1 MLIALGLVAGKAM
14 ANLQQAMI
22 SLGFVDPN
30 GTTVLPPDLDQT
42 NAAFNS
48 NRYGALAPYLTS
60 YHQII
65 QAWGFIQ
72 AQGVAGVPAKIN
84 VQEMMQFQNGTSAPN
99 GKFVPDPLG
108 PVFLLDNFQ
117 YWKDPRSMGWT
128 PEEPDY
134 PLFGAGIGYGDL
146 RTVVDFEEGSR
157 VLDVARQSSVFLPFN
172 NPQMVPY
179 TISKTLDLSQLTGR
193 VGALPACFPSCTGAA
208 YCGMPLPGLYS
219 ELTFKVRAP
228 LSLEIFDMFRFEAN
242 VLLTDGTCA
251 KIILVPRDLQAGC
264 DIFGADTVSPP
275 DGGYVPAP
283 RSDIE
288 VFIGRQ
294 FGDQSWHLVRV
305 DLDQVVQNYTN
316 GAAGL
321 LGIVGV
327 EVKGDLYRLDDI
339 MFTIPASSLANNTPP
354 YLFRVG
360 PVYAT
365 LFGDSQCPPGVLPG
379 TCTQRLIFAE
389 DPDLNMTLDCIY
401 DENGLQY
408 GATGFGTGLANN
420 DFFIVDLPG
429 DNPRDLTP
437 VVTAILTAQGG
448 GVAPTAA
455 QVAAALPIFMAQGG
469 PTQRLQFTVTMDGPL
484 GPAVNNS
491 MVTEIPIVD
500 NGGNA
505 TVMNL
510 IAAGVRSLP
519 QWEEPG
525 SKWISNIFDT
535 QAFAQAAS
543 SSAAAAIANVNTNP
557 MYVLVNALVNAG
569 YNTLPGVLSL
579 TPAKGQV
586 FENMILTARVNDGFL
601 TDEETFPVSVV
612 NYAVTNLPPL
622 IEQLEDRFFAVGKPG
637 TYQIT
642 ATDPDLQ
649 DMGQLTYE
657 ATLNGLPSYS
667 YGPWSASIINPATGT
682 ISFTPQFEGA
692 LTCIVTVKDPRGLS
706 AVGHFTI
713 FAVNGGSAG
722 ATWLNHA
729 PIVAKVIQSPQEVIA
744 GDQFVLKDLHMA
756 DPDNQPLYYS
766 CNIGAVGVDGIYTFQ
781 SEFAGEYLVQITGYD
796 PMGGAV
802 TQQFVLNVLPW
813 WSI

>member
-1 MLIALGLVAGKAM
+1 MGLVAGKAM

-30 GTTVLPPDLDQT
+30 GVTVLPPDLDQS
-42 NAAFNS
+42 NAAFNQ
-48 NRYGALAPYLTS
+48 NRYDALAPYLAS

-72 AQGVAGVPAKIN
+72 SQGVAGVPARVN
-84 VQEMMQFQNGTSAPN
+84 TQEMMQFEDGTSAPN
-99 GKFVPDPLG
+99 GKFVPSPLG

-117 YWKDPRSMGWT
+117 YWKDARSMGWT

-134 PLFGAGIGYGDL
+134 PVFGAGIGYGDL
-146 RTVVDFEEGSR
+146 GTVVDFEEGSR
-157 VLDVARQSSVFLPFN
+157 VLDVARNPSVFLPFN
-172 NPQMVPY
+172 SPQLVPY
-179 TISKTLDLSQLTGR
+179 TISKTADIARLTGR
-193 VGALPACFPSCTGAA
+193 VGALPNCFPTCSGAS

-228 LSLEIFDMFRFEAN
+228 LSLERFDMFRFEAN

-251 KIILVPRDLQAGC
+251 KIILLPRDLQAGC
-264 DIFGADTVSPP
+264 NIFGADTVSPP

-294 FGDQSWHLVRV
+294 FQDSSWHVVRI
-305 DLDQVVQNYTN
+305 DLEQVVQNYTN

-321 LGIVGV
+321 LAIVGV

-339 MFTIPASSLANNTPP
+339 MFTIPASSLANNNPP

-365 LFGDSQCPPGVLPG
+365 LFGDQTCPPGVLPS
-379 TCTQRLIFAE
+379 TCSQRLIFAE
-389 DPDLNMTLDCIY
+389 DPDLHMSLDCLY
-401 DENGLQY
+401 DENGLQF
-408 GATGFGTGLANN
+408 GQPGFGTGLANN
-420 DFFIVDLPG
+420 DFFLVDLPG
-429 DNPRDLTP
+429 QNPVDLTP
-437 VVTAILTAQGG
+437 IVTNILTAQGG
-448 GVAPTAA
+448 GVAPTPA
-455 QVAAALPIFMAQGG
+455 QVAAALPIFMAQAR
-469 PTQRLQFTVTMDGPL
+469 PTQNLNFTLTMDGPL
-484 GPAVNNS
+484 GPQVNGR
-491 MVTEIPIVD
+491 MATEIPIVD
-500 NGGNA
+500 NGGNP

-519 QWEEPG
+519 QWEEPADEWV
-525 SKWISNIFDT
+525 KNDFDAD
-535 QAFAQAAS
+535 AFAQAAS
-543 SSAAAAIANVNTNP
+543 PAAAAAIANVNSNP
-557 MYVLVNALVNAG
+557 MYALATALVNAG
-569 YNTLPGVLSL
+569 YNTLPGVLL
-579 TPAKGQV
+579 LRPAQGQV
-586 FENMILTARVNDGFL
+586 FEDMIVTARVDDGFL
-601 TDEETFPVSVV
+601 TDEETFPISVV
-612 NYAVTNLPPL
+612 NYPVTNLPPL
-622 IEQLEDRFFAVGKPG
+622 IEQLEDQFFAVNKPG

-642 ATDPDLQ
+642 ATDPDVQ

-667 YGPWSASIINPATGT
+667 YGPWSNSIINPATGT

-692 LTCIVTVKDPRGLS
+692 LTCIVTVRDPRGLA

-729 PIVAKVIQSPQEVIA
+729 PIVARVIQSPQEVIA
-744 GDQFVLKDLHMA
+744 GDQFVLTNLHMA

-781 SEFAGEYLVQITGYD
+781 SEFPGEYLVQITGYD